1 MSHSAPFRQR
11 PNLHL
16 ALTQS
21 TGSPRHGYPGTPVRT
36 SSANTPISTPGLTPL
51 GTTSYSPIR
60 SAGAKTP
67 TPFGSNLSLPPRR
80 PTKHKHNSSK
90 WFRAKRLA
98 TTRPILL
105 FVVVT
110 ALMFWWFNGGGEEFD
125 EVKLGATELG
135 REFLRERRMQAFQ
148 FYPAT
153 NPRIH
158 VRCSPRSLC
167 L

>member
-1 MSHSAPFRQR
+1 MSHPAPFRQR

-21 TGSPRHGYPGTPVRT
+21 TGSPRNGHPGTPIRT
-36 SSANTPISTPGLTPL
+36 PITNTPISTPGYTPL
-51 GTTSYSPIR
+51 GTTAYSPII

-80 PTKHKHNSSK
+80 SIRHKSSATKWPRLK
-90 WFRAKRLA
+90 RAVSGRPMLLLGVILA
-98 TTRPILL
+98 LTL
-105 FVVVT
+105 
-110 ALMFWWFNGGGEEFD
+110 WWFNGGGKEFD
-125 EVKLGATELG
+125 EVKLGATEFG
-135 REFLRERRMQAFQ
+135 REFLRERRMQAYQ

-158 VRCSPRSLC
+158 V
-167 L
+167 